1 MTETVEKQE
10 VEKQEKRSKKTAEP
24 TQTEVLTV
32 LTGDNVAPEILLQAG
47 GGKYPFTLYAQNITQ
62 STIALPELQTDVQ
75 AYAKNVRLTFKNENA
90 LGVFCV
96 NYAHF
101 ASLWGWDENNGL
113 ILRTKEIE

>member
-24 TQTEVLTV
+24 TQTEVLT
-32 LTGDNVAPEILLQAG
+32 GDNVAPEILLQAG
-47 GGKYPFTLYAQNITQ
+47 GGKYPFTLYAQNSPQ

>member
-1 MTETVEKQE
+1 MVETVKKQEVKKQEIEKQE
-10 VEKQEKRSKKTAEP
+10 VEKQ
-24 TQTEVLTV
+24 VLTV
-32 LTGDNVAPEILLQAG
+32 LTGDNVEPEILLQAG

>member
-1 MTETVEKQE
+1 MVETVKKQEVKKQEIEKQE
-10 VEKQEKRSKKTAEP
+10 VEKQ
-24 TQTEVLTV
+24 VLTV

-62 STIALPELQTDVQ
+62 PTIALPELQTDVQ